1 MTDFLLIPHY
11 FYKSLFLLIF
21 FYLIPPCFRPNS
33 RQFGKVHIFFVF
45 RQLRRSK
52 SARFCPLLPV
62 FSHHEQKTGRL
73 RGARHLLDGKDGLT
87 HIAVFISF
95 FAIFACF
102 LPVFGFF
109 YLFFFSM
116 NHVISAKNLPPH
128 HPTQAPLTNGGRSKY
143 RYFFMSRTF
152 QAIQPKREGVLM
164 DRKPMVVNGA
174 IKIRG
179 LF

>member
-21 FYLIPPCFRPNS
+21 FYLIPPCFGPNS

-62 FSHHEQKTGRL
+62 FSHHEQKNRSTKWCWVSIGWVRWI
-73 RGARHLLDGKDGLT
+73 GAYCRFYLFFCYFCL
-87 HIAVFISF
+87 F
-95 FAIFACF
+95 FAFFWVF
-102 LPVFGFF
+102 LPV
-109 YLFFFSM
+109 FFSM
-116 NHVISAKNLPPH
+116 NHVIRAKNLPPQ

-143 RYFFMSRTF
+143 RCFVCR
-152 QAIQPKREGVLM
+152 
-164 DRKPMVVNGA
+164 
-174 IKIRG
+174 
-179 LF
+179 

>member
-62 FSHHEQKTGRL
+62 FWHHEQKTGRL
-73 RGARHLLDGKDGLT
+73 SGARRLLDGKDGLT

-102 LPVFGFF
+102 LPFFGCFC
-109 YLFFFSM
+109 LFFSQWIM
-116 NHVISAKNLPPH
+116 WSELKIYPHH
-128 HPTQAPLTNGGRSKY
+128 HPTQVPLTNGGRSKY
-143 RYFFMSRTF
+143 RYCVCRW
-152 QAIQPKREGVLM
+152 PCKRFSQSE
-164 DRKPMVVNGA
+164 REC
-174 IKIRG
+174 
-179 LF
+179 

>member
-1 MTDFLLIPHY
+1 MTDFLLVPHY

-21 FYLIPPCFRPNS
+21 IYLIPPCFRPNS

-52 SARFCPLLPV
+52 SARFCPLLPI

-73 RGARHLLDGKDGLT
+73 SGARRLLDGKHGLT

-102 LPVFGFF
+102 LPFFGCFCLFF
-109 YLFFFSM
+109 YSM
-116 NHVISAKNLPPH
+116 NRVIIARTST
-128 HPTQAPLTNGGRSKY
+128 PTTTSSSLDQ
-143 RYFFMSRTF
+143 
-152 QAIQPKREGVLM
+152 
-164 DRKPMVVNGA
+164 
-174 IKIRG
+174 RG
-179 LF
+179 DCRNIDISYVADLASN

>member
-1 MTDFLLIPHY
+1 
-11 FYKSLFLLIF
+11 
-21 FYLIPPCFRPNS
+21 
-33 RQFGKVHIFFVF
+33 
-45 RQLRRSK
+45 
-52 SARFCPLLPV
+52 
-62 FSHHEQKTGRL
+62 
-73 RGARHLLDGKDGLT
+73 LDGKDGLT

-95 FAIFACF
+95 FVIFACF